1 MATERTFWQVLIL
14 GARDEA
20 GVYMR
25 VLEYPSLELA
35 EETVAAV
42 KLAGKDLRSTY
53 LGAYPLY
60 PAEPVSE

>member
-1 MATERTFWQVLIL
+1 
-14 GARDEA
+14 
-20 GVYMR
+20 
-25 VLEYPSLELA
+25 LA